1 MTCIMR
7 SQQQVRFLQRYGP
20 WAVVTGASSGIGRA
34 ICVQL
39 AQRGSN
45 VVAVA
50 RSEERLGKLQDE
62 LQTAYGVDVL
72 PVSTD
77 LARPD
82 SLEVIASATAG
93 LDVGLLAAAA
103 GFGTS
108 GSFLRADAKSEREM
122 LAVNCKAVLEQ
133 CLHFGRRFAS
143 RERGGIVLMASLVGF
158 QGVPRSASY
167 AATKAYVQT
176 LAEGLHGELAPLG
189 VDVLASAP
197 GPVRSGF
204 EARANMRMS
213 TSLDPDDV
221 ARETLAAL
229 GRKTVVLPGLLSK
242 VLAYSLAPLSRPMR
256 SRIMGSIMMNMTRH
270 QDAAP
275 E

>member
-1 MTCIMR
+1 MTFIMR

-34 ICVQL
+34 MCVQL
-39 AQRGSN
+39 ARYGSN

-50 RSEERLGKLQDE
+50 RDQERLRRLQDE
-62 LQTAYGVDVL
+62 LQASYGVHVL
-72 PVSTD
+72 PVSVD

-82 SLEVIASATAG
+82 ALEIIASATAG

-108 GSFLRADAKSEREM
+108 GSFLRADVASELEM
-122 LAVNCKAVLEQ
+122 LTVNCTAVLEQ
-133 CLHFGRRFAS
+133 CLHFGRRFAT
-143 RERGGIVLMASLVGF
+143 RGRGGIVLMASLVGF
-158 QGVPRSASY
+158 QGVPRSANY
-167 AATKAYVQT
+167 AATKAYVQV

-213 TSLDPDDV
+213 AALDPDDV
-221 ARETLAAL
+221 ARETIAAL

-242 VLAYSLAPLSRPMR
+242 VLAFSLAPLTRPMR
-256 SRIMGSIMMNMTRH
+256 SRIMGGIMSNMTRH
-270 QDAAP
+270 Q
-275 E
+275 ET